1 MTGMSIRAATPA
13 DWAVARTLLERAG
26 LPVDDLGEDR
36 LDRFLIADSGDNV
49 AGMIGIEDFGE
60 VGLLR
65 SLVVADTHRREG
77 VGEKLV
83 AALED
88 AARKSG
94 VRDLWLLTID
104 ADAYFERLGF
114 ETRSRDE
121 APEVVRGTREFSELC
136 PGDAVL
142 MWKPIRAQ

>member
-13 DWAVARTLLERAG
+13 DWAVARTLLESAG

-36 LDRFLIADSGDNV
+36 LDRFLIADSGDDV
-49 AGMIGIEDFGE
+49 AGMIGIEDFGG

-65 SLVVADTHRREG
+65 SLVVADTHRAQG

-104 ADAYFERLGF
+104 ADGYFERLGF
-114 ETRSRDE
+114 ETRSRDT
-121 APEVVRGTREFSELC
+121 APEVVRRTREFSELC

-142 MWKPIRAQ
+142 MWKPIGAQ